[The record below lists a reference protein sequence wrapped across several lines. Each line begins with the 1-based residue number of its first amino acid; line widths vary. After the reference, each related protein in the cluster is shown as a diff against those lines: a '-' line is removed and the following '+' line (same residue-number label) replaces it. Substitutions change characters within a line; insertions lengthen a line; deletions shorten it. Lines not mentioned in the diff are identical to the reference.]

1 MAPEIAAALPVWWT
15 TWVMPIG
22 AGICLSTAC
31 GFRTFVPLL
40 CIGVA
45 SHFGVFA
52 VDPQYAWLG
61 SPAGLLAL
69 GIAAL
74 LEVGGYYIPL
84 VDHALDVIAT
94 PLATVAGILAMFVSI
109 GGDHGIPG
117 WLLAVVLGGGVS
129 GAMQLTTV
137 KARAI
142 STGTTAGFAN
152 PLVATAELLGAAT
165 LSALA
170 IFVPAL
176 AVVLAAILLVVLWRA
191 SRWVRQRLSSTS
203 HTAS

>member
-1 MAPEIAAALPVWWT
+1 
-15 TWVMPIG
+15 
-22 AGICLSTAC
+22 
-31 GFRTFVPLL
+31 
-40 CIGVA
+40 
-45 SHFGVFA
+45 
-52 VDPQYAWLG
+52 
-61 SPAGLLAL
+61 
-69 GIAAL
+69 
-74 LEVGGYYIPL
+74 
-84 VDHALDVIAT
+84 
-94 PLATVAGILAMFVSI
+94 MFVSI

-176 AVVLAAILLVVLWRA
+176 AVVLAVILLVVLWRA

>member
-1 MAPEIAAALPVWWT
+1 
-15 TWVMPIG
+15 
-22 AGICLSTAC
+22 
-31 GFRTFVPLL
+31 
-40 CIGVA
+40 
-45 SHFGVFA
+45 
-52 VDPQYAWLG
+52 
-61 SPAGLLAL
+61 
-69 GIAAL
+69 
-74 LEVGGYYIPL
+74 IPL

-170 IFVPAL
+170 IFLPTL
-176 AVVLAAILLVVLWRA
+176 AVVLAAILLIVLWRA

>member
-1 MAPEIAAALPVWWT
+1 
-15 TWVMPIG
+15 
-22 AGICLSTAC
+22 
-31 GFRTFVPLL
+31 VPLL

-152 PLVATAELLGAAT
+152 SAVATSG
-165 LSALA
+165 LA

-176 AVVLAAILLVVLWRA
+176 AVVLAVILLVVLWRA